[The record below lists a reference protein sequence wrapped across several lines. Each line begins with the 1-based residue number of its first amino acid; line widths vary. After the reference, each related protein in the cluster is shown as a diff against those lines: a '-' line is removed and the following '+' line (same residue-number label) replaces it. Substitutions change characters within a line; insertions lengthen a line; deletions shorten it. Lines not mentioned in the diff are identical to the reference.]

1 MIQRADRARLLRACG
16 RARLC
21 ASENVGGRIGAGGG
35 REHSLTHNT
44 YTVGA
49 AGITATEFGGNI
61 PISWRRRAAYS
72 ARGIPSIAGPPSA
85 VTCAEEGVGVG
96 AGGCGAE
103 AMRMPRSATAAPAV
117 AAAALYDECHAG
129 DTIAAPAPPQFRS
142 KPLNNIALSLL
153 QNPWASKRGL

>member
-1 MIQRADRARLLRACG
+1 MERG
-16 RARLC
+16 K
-21 ASENVGGRIGAGGG
+21 
-35 REHSLTHNT
+35 REHSLTHIT

-85 VTCAEEGVGVG
+85 VTCAEEGLGVG
-96 AGGCGAE
+96 AGDCGAE
-103 AMRMPRSATAAPAV
+103 AMRMPRSATAPAV

-129 DTIAAPAPPQFRS
+129 DVIAAPASPQFRS
-142 KPLNNIALSLL
+142 KPLNNIALAKVGKPS
-153 QNPWASKRGL
+153 